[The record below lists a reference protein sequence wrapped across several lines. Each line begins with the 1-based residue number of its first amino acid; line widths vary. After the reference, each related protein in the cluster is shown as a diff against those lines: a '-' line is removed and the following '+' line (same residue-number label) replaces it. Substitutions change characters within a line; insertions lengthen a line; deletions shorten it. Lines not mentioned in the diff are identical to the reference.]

1 MKRLPAL
8 LISLLTLVLV
18 TLSPVFA
25 ATHHSNNAGN
35 ALVTKLA
42 TDRVDITSRFTGENI
57 LVFGAISR
65 PGDIIIKVTSPDET
79 TALTRKAKL
88 GPFWLNQG
96 KILISHAP
104 GLLYLLSTRPLPT
117 LLSKQARQHYGLRLE
132 DGLATAKPL
141 GPIPAS
147 MRDWRAAYLR
157 LKTADGYY
165 RREGQGV
172 HLLAN
177 RLFSTRLDLP
187 AKLPLGTY
195 RLDIYLIKNGK
206 VVAQQMRQLNVQ
218 QIRLEHW
225 VSQTAHTWPWVFGIS
240 FVLLAMVLGLVLGIV
255 LRKNTDD

>member
-1 MKRLPAL
+1 MRRHLTTL

-18 TLSPVFA
+18 TSAPVFA
-25 ATHHSNNAGN
+25 ATHANNAGN
-35 ALVTKLA
+35 ALITELA
-42 TDRVDITSRFTGENI
+42 TDRVNITSRFTGENI
-57 LVFGAISR
+57 LVFGTISR
-65 PGDIIIKVTSPDET
+65 PGDVIIKVTSPYET
-79 TALTRKAKL
+79 TSLTRKAKL

-104 GLLYLLSTRPLPT
+104 GLLYLLSTRPIPE
-117 LLSKQARQHYGLRLE
+117 LLSKQARQRYGLRLE

-141 GPIPAS
+141 GPIPTN
-147 MRDWRAAYLR
+147 MPDWRAAYLR

-165 RREGQGV
+165 RHEDRGV

-177 RLFSTRLDLP
+177 RLFSTTLDLP

-206 VVAQQMRQLNVQ
+206 VVAQQIRQINVQ

-240 FVLLAMVLGLVLGIV
+240 FVLLAMVLGLILGIV
-255 LRKNTDD
+255 LRKNSDD